1 MIYGNQTFSSTSL
14 KGVGEQYF
22 DVDGLKLKSGNLFSA
37 QDVADNNQ
45 VALIDESA
53 KKSIFPDENP
63 IGKIVMFNKR
73 PLRIIGVVSDKQMGG
88 ASSSLNLYAPYTTV
102 MNRISGSKKIG
113 SITVKVDDSVN
124 TTVAE
129 KGITE

>member
-1 MIYGNQTFSSTSL
+1 MTH
-14 KGVGEQYF
+14 GEQFSNSFFSDSSIHRIIHFYCNRANF
-22 DVDGLKLKSGNLFSA
+22 FATRNRLKLKSGNLFSA

-73 PLRIIGVVSDKQMGG
+73 PLRIIMSYSAWHFVHSFVGLRQWHH
-88 ASSSLNLYAPYTTV
+88 
-102 MNRISGSKKIG
+102 
-113 SITVKVDDSVN
+113 
-124 TTVAE
+124 
-129 KGITE
+129 